1 MEQSKRKYYIWLLV
15 MSMLLILVKYVMTSC
30 FVMCMD
36 WHDSYVIG
44 YSDHGIPI
52 TRKDLDGQD

>member
-1 MEQSKRKYYIWLLV
+1 
-15 MSMLLILVKYVMTSC
+15 MTSC

-36 WHDSYVIG
+36 WHDDYIIG